1 MSLNKAQLV
10 AENRALKRKNRA
22 VEMAQ
27 RKMEEYTMAAKR
39 NPTAYNM
46 IIGQF
51 CTQFLIKLI
60 KNEISIED
68 WMLQSWIPDL
78 AADGRTVTIY
88 FLENYVGK
96 TINAPFQP
104 VIPVGIRGV
113 TVQAP
118 PVQTN

>member
-10 AENRALKRKNRA
+10 AENRTLKRKNKA
-22 VEMAQ
+22 VEMAE
-27 RKMEEYTMAAKR
+27 RKMEEYTRAAKT
-39 NPTAYNM
+39 NPTAYNK
-46 IIGQF
+46 IIQQF

-60 KNEISIED
+60 KNEISIDD
-68 WMLQSWIPDL
+68 WMLLSWLPDL

-88 FLENYVGK
+88 YRDNYQGK

-113 TVQAP
+113 AVAAP
-118 PVQTN
+118 PIQTN